1 MDKTIGLKLEEFK
14 KAVLSLREVVDKE
27 KSDIIRDSVIK
38 RFEYCF
44 ELCWKT
50 AKVLLSDKF
59 GIEAFSPKEC
69 FRQLRKNDLLE
80 DEETEMLLE
89 MADDRNEV
97 IHTYNADFSDE
108 LYDRILDRYYNLL
121 DGVYIVFEK
130 ENKKSKT

>member
-1 MDKTIGLKLEEFK
+1 MDKTLSLKLEEFK

-27 KSDIIRDSVIK
+27 KGDIIRDSVIK

-50 AKVLLSDKF
+50 AKILLSDKF
-59 GIEAFSPKEC
+59 GIEVFSPKEC

-80 DEETEMLLE
+80 DEETEIFLE

-97 IHTYNADFSDE
+97 IHTYNEGFSDE
-108 LYDRILDRYYNLL
+108 IYDRILARYYNLL
-121 DGVYIVFEK
+121 DGVFIVLEK
-130 ENKKSKT
+130 ESKKRKT